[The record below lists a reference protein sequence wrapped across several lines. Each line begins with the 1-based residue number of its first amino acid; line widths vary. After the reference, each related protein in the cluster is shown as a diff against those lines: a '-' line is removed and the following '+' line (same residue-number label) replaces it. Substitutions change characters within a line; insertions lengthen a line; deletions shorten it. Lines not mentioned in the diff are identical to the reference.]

1 MQNESV
7 RAASPSPSNEE
18 TQALLEAYAPGSD
31 ERSHVP
37 TQELAVAISR
47 LAQSDLARSG
57 DASGTVL
64 LSAIAT
70 GLLSVRRTDID
81 VDAAAL
87 CAQFAVVA
95 VKDWASPGSRAAP
108 EPAAPE
114 PAAPEP
120 AANASGYDDADLAAF
135 VSDAKDWWSHNQR
148 SPRRYERVVRT
159 EAQTREHSLFL
170 KLTNMGRG
178 KWKRTMT
185 STDEQAMQR
194 DLDGIPWATAA
205 LEKRLQSQ
213 DSSAPRRVSG
223 RKSN

>member
-7 RAASPSPSNEE
+7 TAASPSPSNEE

-95 VKDWASPGSRAAP
+95 VKGWASP
-108 EPAAPE
+108 EPAASE

-120 AANASGYDDADLAAF
+120 AANASGYNDADLAAF
-135 VSDAKDWWSHNQR
+135 VSDAKDWWSNNQR
-148 SPRRYERVVRT
+148 PPRRYEGVART
-159 EAQTREHSLFL
+159 EAQAREHSLFL
-170 KLTNMGRG
+170 KLTNIGRG
-178 KWKRTMT
+178 RWKRTAT
-185 STDEQAMQR
+185 STDEQALQR

-205 LEKRLQSQ
+205 LEKRRRSQ
-213 DSSAPRRVSG
+213 DRSAPRPVSV
-223 RKSN
+223 RKRK